1 MAASKTFS
9 DDKSPTIPG
18 AVMEW
23 QSGPGRT
30 FRFAVTE
37 DGLIVGSAPGA
48 DIRLGQKDP
57 PLLASFRLCSGKSG
71 EENQLHYRILAPHCP
86 LLVNGQPGEMQ
97 SNLKARDRIEI
108 AGYVGLVIQIQGT
121 PLGTLSERIGA
132 PELVEYAK
140 ALEAHA
146 ALVDQW
152 HKSLEKRQ
160 EDLEKR
166 ELEMKQVLQEVI
178 QRSETRTETK
188 STEVPGEIHSNV
200 APFATQI
207 PQEQPNEFIPDKNTD
222 KKSPSLIDS
231 EPETPSNWDDEG
243 DSWDFLTHPE
253 IELAA
258 AQLET
263 SAQYWPPA
271 EEAEFSGET
280 SPPIDP
286 IALPEPEATPSFIA
300 IDAEAI
306 PYCPDFAPLIGVLP
320 EKSIEANLAVAAEI
334 TPYRQEINSPLLP
347 GQDELDKNHQVEE
360 DQLEEER
367 NRVAFP
373 PQSILNTIPLGDP
386 FELEERAFPNLSATA
401 VEPLSEIKTNEF
413 HKTIEEISGENH
425 QKPITQSLND
435 ESLDPE
441 DSCLMQSPPESWTV
455 PLGEYLCSNDL
466 DGDGPIEAIHI
477 SGSPKVF
484 VEAISQEDPVGGHT
498 PWEHENLPRELERQQ
513 GNERDFRVWEIPQGP
528 GLMALEL
535 PPVLGIWYR
544 LFLQTVLGIRALH
557 SAGRSLGG
565 RSQQQGQDWAALEPS
580 GLVKLYGPG
589 NRGNNQTDDLQRVGH
604 LAQNLWNKA
613 FGQNAPQPEF
623 IKDLLGRLIGQ
634 DGTYPPMESLDQLA
648 VELDRVGLRIR
659 ANPYAWAALLQ
670 KTFPGWTS
678 PPTKRV
684 SA

>member
-9 DDKSPTIPG
+9 DDKSPTITG

-57 PLLASFRLCSGKSG
+57 PLLASFRLCAGKSG
-71 EENQLHYRILAPHCP
+71 EKNQLHYRILAPHCP
-86 LLVNGQPGEMQ
+86 LLVNGQPGKIQ
-97 SNLKARDRIEI
+97 SDLKARDRIEI
-108 AGYVGLVIQIQGT
+108 AGYVGLVLQIQGA
-121 PLGTLSERIGA
+121 PIAPLSERIGA

-152 HKSLEKRQ
+152 HKSLEERQ

-166 ELEMKQVLQEVI
+166 ELELKKFLQEVI
-178 QRSETRTETK
+178 QRNEAGPEKEWPEVNGET
-188 STEVPGEIHSNV
+188 HSDV
-200 APFATQI
+200 APTANQI
-207 PQEQPNEFIPDKNTD
+207 PQGQPYDFVPDKNPD
-222 KKSPSLIDS
+222 SKPLSLMDS
-231 EPETPSNWDDEG
+231 GPEALSNWDKEG

-253 IELAA
+253 IDLAV
-258 AQLET
+258 AQIET

-271 EEAEFSGET
+271 EEAEFSGAT
-280 SPPIDP
+280 SPTIDP
-286 IALPEPEATPSFIA
+286 IPLLEPESTPSFIA
-300 IDAEAI
+300 RDAEAI
-306 PYCPDFAPLIGVLP
+306 PYCPDFAPLIGILTA
-320 EKSIEANLAVAAEI
+320 ESIDENSAVDAEI
-334 TPYRQEINSPLLP
+334 TPNLQEKNETLRPI
-347 GQDELDKNHQVEE
+347 QDELDKNHQVKEE
-360 DQLEEER
+360 WEQ
-367 NRVAFP
+367 NAFS
-373 PQSILNTIPLGDP
+373 PQAILNTAPLLDP
-386 FELEERAFPNLSATA
+386 VELEESADSNLSGIEGEAF
-401 VEPLSEIKTNEF
+401 SEIKATEF
-413 HKTIEEISGENH
+413 PRTIEEISRELGKNH
-425 QKPITQSLND
+425 QNPITKSLNH

-441 DSCLMQSPPESWTV
+441 EDCRVQSPPESWTF
-455 PLGEYLCSNDL
+455 PLGEYICSKDL
-466 DGDGPIEAIHI
+466 NSDGPVEAIHI
-477 SGSPKVF
+477 SGAPKVF
-484 VEAISQEDPVGGHT
+484 VEAISPEDPVGGHT
-498 PWEHENLPRELERQQ
+498 PWEHENLPREMERQQ
-513 GNERDFRVWEIPQGP
+513 ANERDFRVWEIPQGP

-565 RSQQQGQDWAALEPS
+565 RSQQQGLDWATLEPS

-589 NRGNNQTDDLQRVGH
+589 NPGNNQAADLQRVGH

-623 IKDLLGRLIGQ
+623 IKDLLARLIGQ
-634 DGTYPPMESLDQLA
+634 DGTSSPMESLDQLA

-678 PPTKRV
+678 PPTKRI